1 MIKFKEEK
9 KAYQTSNTRQLYKM
23 PRILKETYQDYIF
36 EQEYLGSKWESY
48 VMKLK
53 MNQLKIL
60 VKIYEEQG
68 AMPISEY
75 NDNMIKNE

>member
-1 MIKFKEEK
+1 
-9 KAYQTSNTRQLYKM
+9 M

-36 EQEYLGSKWESY
+36 EQEYFGSKWNSF

-53 MNQLKIL
+53 MYELKIL
-60 VKIYEEQG
+60 AKIYEEKG

-75 NDNMIKNE
+75 NDMINNE

>member
-1 MIKFKEEK
+1 
-9 KAYQTSNTRQLYKM
+9 M

-36 EQEYLGSKWESY
+36 EQEYFGSKWNSF

-53 MNQLKIL
+53 MYELKIL
-60 VKIYEEQG
+60 AKIYEKEW

-75 NDNMIKNE
+75 NDMKKNE

>member
-1 MIKFKEEK
+1 
-9 KAYQTSNTRQLYKM
+9 M

-36 EQEYLGSKWESY
+36 EQEYFGSNWNSF

-53 MNQLKIL
+53 MYELKIL
-60 VKIYEEQG
+60 AKIYEKEG

-75 NDNMIKNE
+75 NDIKNNE

>member
-1 MIKFKEEK
+1 MV
-9 KAYQTSNTRQLYKM
+9 
-23 PRILKETYQDYIF
+23 RILKETYQDYIF
-36 EQEYLGSKWESY
+36 KQEYLGIKWESY
-48 VMKLK
+48 IMKMK

-75 NDNMIKNE
+75 NDMINNE

>member
-1 MIKFKEEK
+1 
-9 KAYQTSNTRQLYKM
+9 M
-23 PRILKETYQDYIF
+23 PRILKDTYQDYIF

-68 AMPISEY
+68 AMLISEY
-75 NDNMIKNE
+75 NDNTINNG

>member
-1 MIKFKEEK
+1 
-9 KAYQTSNTRQLYKM
+9 M

-36 EQEYLGSKWESY
+36 EQEYFGSNWNSF

-53 MNQLKIL
+53 MYELKIL
-60 VKIYEEQG
+60 AKIYEEQG

-75 NDNMIKNE
+75 NDMINNE

>member
-1 MIKFKEEK
+1 
-9 KAYQTSNTRQLYKM
+9 M

-36 EQEYLGSKWESY
+36 EQEYLGIKWESY
-48 VMKLK
+48 IMKMK

-60 VKIYEEQG
+60 VKIYEEKG

-75 NDNMIKNE
+75 NDMINNE

>member
-1 MIKFKEEK
+1 
-9 KAYQTSNTRQLYKM
+9 M

-36 EQEYLGSKWESY
+36 EQEYFGSNWNSF

-53 MNQLKIL
+53 LNELKIL
-60 VKIYEEQG
+60 AKIYEKEG

-75 NDNMIKNE
+75 NDIKNNE

>member
-1 MIKFKEEK
+1 
-9 KAYQTSNTRQLYKM
+9 M

-36 EQEYLGSKWESY
+36 EQEYFGSKWNSF

-53 MNQLKIL
+53 MYELKIL
-60 VKIYEEQG
+60 AKIYEKEG

-75 NDNMIKNE
+75 NDMKKNE